1 MIVGRPGSLEDRPGE
16 PLGRP
21 LLSEGAPE
29 GPDGIPDEAK
39 LLSGKLM
46 ITSVTAAV
54 PLAGVVTKVVVKKE
68 VPAVVEMVMGPPLP
82 GRDSPGVELAPGTDG
97 PLAPGADE
105 LAEGPLKTGADEP
118 LTGEVAEPDGR
129 LARLLSGTLTITC
142 VMACVA
148 PVGVVT
154 TVVVNNWVPLVTVI
168 GPPLLNGP
176 LTGEVSEPDGRL
188 ARLL

>member
-29 GPDGIPDEAK
+29 EGPDGIPDEAT

-54 PLAGVVTKVVVKKE
+54 PLAGVVTTVVVKKE

-105 LAEGPLKTGADEP
+105 LAGEPLKTGADEP
-118 LTGEVAEPDGR
+118 LTGEVDEPDGR
-129 LARLLSGTLTITC
+129 LARLL
-142 VMACVA
+142 
-148 PVGVVT
+148 
-154 TVVVNNWVPLVTVI
+154 
-168 GPPLLNGP
+168 
-176 LTGEVSEPDGRL
+176 
-188 ARLL
+188 